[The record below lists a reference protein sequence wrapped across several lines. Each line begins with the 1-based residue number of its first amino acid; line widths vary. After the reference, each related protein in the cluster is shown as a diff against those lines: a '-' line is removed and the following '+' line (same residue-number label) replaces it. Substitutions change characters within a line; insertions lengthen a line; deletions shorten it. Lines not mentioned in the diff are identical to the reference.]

1 MNVPRGRTVARGS
14 QDHISMSSQ
23 DGRDEGRVPQYKRF
37 FGPIIELLQT
47 HGGSAT
53 NSEIETGIIEAFNLP
68 DDILE
73 ERVASGVPRLRNRL
87 AWAKVDLTK
96 AGYIESRGRGVWAIT
111 SRGQIRDVT
120 DTDEIL
126 REARQA
132 IQKEKQARE
141 KEPTAQLDVEEDDE
155 TPTDSTWKAELLQ
168 ILLAI
173 DPYEFE
179 RLCLRMLREAGFSE
193 IVVTQKAGDGGIDG
207 FGTLHLQGLISIPIA
222 IQCKRYQGTVGS
234 PEVQRFRGSL
244 AGQADRG
251 LLITTGTFT
260 QGALREAKRE
270 GAIRIDVMDGDSLM
284 DKIRELGLGVNVET
298 VEQTTVDTSWWESNY
313 GVSLSDTLDEEE
325 E

>member
-1 MNVPRGRTVARGS
+1 
-14 QDHISMSSQ
+14 MSSQ
-23 DGRDEGRVPQYKRF
+23 PGRDEGRVPQYKQF

-53 NSEIETGIIEAFNLP
+53 NSEIETGIIEAFDLP

-96 AGYIESRGRGVWAIT
+96 AGYIESKGRGVWAVT
-111 SRGQIRDVT
+111 SRGQIGDVT
-120 DTDEIL
+120 NSDEIL

-132 IQKEKQARE
+132 IQKEKDARE
-141 KEPTAQLDVEEDDE
+141 QESTVRVDIEEEDE
-155 TPTDSTWKAELLQ
+155 APTDSTWKAELLQ

-207 FGTLHLQGLISIPIA
+207 FGTLHIQGLISIPIA

-234 PEVQRFRGSL
+234 PDVQRFRGSL

-260 QGALREAKRE
+260 QGALKEAKRE
-270 GAIRIDVMDGDSLM
+270 GATRIDVMDGDALM
-284 DKIRELGLGVNVET
+284 DKIRELRLGVKVEMVEQVTIETDWWETNFGASLRDET
-298 VEQTTVDTSWWESNY
+298 VE
-313 GVSLSDTLDEEE
+313 DEA
-325 E
+325 